1 MTRSRTSSR
10 RHLAA
15 AVTAVLALTAG
26 TALATTPAT
35 AAPAPGPAVGQT
47 AEAIGTIPQN
57 ARVTSAGTTGFLST
71 VQHYGD
77 TYTTDYLWTKYADGS
92 TTVLNRPNTG
102 FFGQGSDIVW
112 GHQPGSLSYSMWD
125 MAHPGNA
132 VGGVSMNNGTSA
144 RGAIGSAL
152 VTTTED
158 RYTGAVSVGI
168 LRQSSSG
175 APVSTPVPGIPGNA
189 NLTKVVLTT
198 PGTAVIVYETGRADT
213 LRYHMAA
220 VDTVTGEVLETRPA
234 GSLEFG
240 DVALSATHWSW
251 IEYDYPD
258 GPLGGKRV
266 ALLHTAPRGGGAP
279 TTTDLGIVGA
289 SESIRTGLLG
299 DWVTYTSVGGY
310 QSYGPSR
317 YYPLVARPLG
327 GGTPVKLLDHVVT
340 AVSDTDGNL
349 VVRGGSLTEG
359 AGSGEGVYKVSANAT
374 GGAPTV
380 TTVATANTPTAL
392 GIVSQ
397 DAAPTVVDLD
407 KSQGARFSWT
417 LTQANVDGT
426 FTLKHTRTGKTE
438 QISVWT
444 DNPTANPDNKA
455 TVDWSGKLVHSSLDA
470 YNGDYTWELRV
481 KPRSGIGPEVKKT
494 GALKVV
500 RKAAAHDYSDNGTPD
515 FLARDSAGRIWRDD
529 INSRTPQDGVPTST
543 RTLLGSGWGVY
554 SHIEAAGNVAGGSVS
569 DVVAK
574 DKDGNLWLYLGKG
587 DGTFAPRTKIGP
599 GWNAYNKITGGSDVN
614 NDGWSDLFATD
625 TSGVLWLYKGTGNWR
640 TPYGSRTRVGGG
652 WGVMNQITATG
663 NLGGTVHGDLVARDT
678 TGVLWLYPSTGT
690 GTFGT
695 RVRIGGG
702 WGGYTHLVG
711 AGDINRDGR
720 ADLFAYSPGGGSYL
734 HQGTG
739 NLSAP
744 LAPRTSIGVY
754 LPGST
759 AHNPVI

>member
-1 MTRSRTSSR
+1 MSHSRTPR

-26 TALATTPAT
+26 TALAATPAT
-35 AAPAPGPAVGQT
+35 AAPVPVPGPGPAVGQT

-71 VQHYGD
+71 VRHYD
-77 TYTTDYLWTKYADGS
+77 PLRTDYFWTKYADGS
-92 TTVLNRPNTG
+92 TTPLAIPNTG
-102 FFGQGSDIVW
+102 FFGQGSDMVW
-112 GHQPGSLSYSMWD
+112 GTSPGSLSYTMYD
-125 MAHPGNA
+125 MANSGTT
-132 VGGVSMNNGTSA
+132 VGGATMNNGTSS

-152 VTTTED
+152 VTVTED
-158 RYTGAVSVGI
+158 RYTTAVRVEI
-168 LRQSSSG
+168 LRGSRY
-175 APVSTPVPGIPGNA
+175 PTPPIPVPGIPSNA
-189 NLTKVVLTT
+189 KVTKVVLTT
-198 PGTAVIVYETGRADT
+198 PGTAVIVYETGSGAT
-213 LRYHMAA
+213 LRYHLAA
-220 VDTVTGEVLETRPA
+220 VDTETGEVLETRPA

-266 ALLHTAPRGGGAP
+266 ALLHTAPRGGGA
-279 TTTDLGIVGA
+279 TTTTNLGIVGA
-289 SESIRTGLLG
+289 SEVMRTGLLG

-310 QSYGPSR
+310 QSNGPSPH
-317 YYPLVARPLG
+317 YPLVARPLG

-444 DNPTANPDNKA
+444 DNATANPDNKA
-455 TVDWSGKLVHSSLDA
+455 TVDWSGRLVSSSIDA

-515 FLARDSAGRIWRDD
+515 FLSRDSAGRVWRDD

-543 RTLLGSGWGVY
+543 HTLLGSGWGVY
-554 SHIEAAGNVAGGSVS
+554 SHIEAVGNVAGASVS

-599 GWNAYNKITGGSDVN
+599 GWNAYNKIAGGSDVN
-614 NDGWSDLFATD
+614 GDGWSDLFATD
-625 TSGVLWLYKGTGNWR
+625 TTGVLWLYKGTGNWR

-652 WGVMNQITATG
+652 WGTMNQITAVG
-663 NLGGTVHGDLVARDT
+663 DIAGTTHGDLLARDT
-678 TGVLWLYPSTGT
+678 GGVLWLYPGT
-690 GTFGT
+690 GGT
-695 RVRIGGG
+695 ALGSRVRIGGG
-702 WGGYTHLVG
+702 WGAYPHLVG
-711 AGDINRDGR
+711 AGDINGDGR
-720 ADLFAYSPGGGSYL
+720 ADLLAHGTGGTFVYP
-734 HQGTG
+734 GTG

-744 LAPRTSIGVY
+744 IGGRTG
-754 LPGST
+754 LPLYVGGASGISLI
-759 AHNPVI
+759 A

>member
-15 AVTAVLALTAG
+15 AVVAVLAVTAG
-26 TALATTPAT
+26 TALVATPAT

-47 AEAIGTIPQN
+47 AEAIGTIPQG

-71 VQHYGD
+71 VQHYD
-77 TYTTDYLWTKYADGS
+77 TQTTDFLWTKYADGS
-92 TTVLNRPNTG
+92 TTVLNRPNTS
-102 FFGQGSDIVW
+102 FFGRSSDIVW
-112 GHQPGSLSYSMWD
+112 GHQPGSLSYSMYD
-125 MAHPGNA
+125 MAHPSNV
-132 VGGVSMNNGTSA
+132 VGGVSMNNGTYV

-158 RYTGAVSVGI
+158 RNTGAVSVAI
-168 LRQSSSG
+168 LRQSPSG
-175 APVSTPVPGIPGNA
+175 SPSSTPVPGIPGNA

-198 PGTAVIVYETGRADT
+198 PGTAVIVYETGRAET

-279 TTTDLGIVGA
+279 TTTDLGLVTGGA
-289 SESIRTGLLG
+289 SMRTGLLG
-299 DWVTYTSVGGY
+299 DWVTYTSIGGF
-310 QSYGPSR
+310 QSTGPSA
-317 YYPLVARPLG
+317 YYPLAARPLG
-327 GGTPVKLLDHVVT
+327 GGAAVKLLDHVVT

-359 AGSGEGVYKVSANAT
+359 AGEGVYKVTANET

-380 TTVATANTPTAL
+380 TKVATTNTPTAL

-407 KSQGARFSWT
+407 RSRGARFSWT
-417 LTQANVDGT
+417 LTQPNVDGT

-438 QISVWT
+438 QIFISTT
-444 DNPTANPDNKA
+444 DGTANPGNKA
-455 TVDWSGKLVHSSLDA
+455 TVDWSGKLVYSSLDA
-470 YNGDYTWELRV
+470 FNGDYTWELRL

-500 RKAAAHDYSDNGTPD
+500 RKVAAHDFSDNGTAD
-515 FLARDSAGRIWRDD
+515 LLSRDSAGRVWRDD
-529 INSRTPQDGVPTST
+529 LNSKTPSDGVPAST

-554 SHIEAAGNVAGGSVS
+554 SHIEAVGNVAGASVS

-599 GWNAYNKITGGSDVN
+599 GWNAYNKIAGGSDVN
-614 NDGWSDLFATD
+614 GDGWSDLFATD
-625 TSGVLWLYKGTGNWR
+625 NTGVLWLYKGTGNWKA
-640 TPYGSRTRVGGG
+640 PYGGRTRVGGG
-652 WGVMNQITATG
+652 WGTMNQITAVG
-663 NLGGTVHGDLVARDT
+663 DLGGTTHGDLLARDT
-678 TGVLWLYPSTGT
+678 AGVLWLYPGT
-690 GTFGT
+690 GATALGS

-702 WGGYTHLVG
+702 WGAYPHLVG
-711 AGDINRDGR
+711 AGDINGDGR
-720 ADLFAYSPGGGSYL
+720 ADLLAHGSGGTFFYP
-734 HQGTG
+734 GTG
-739 NLSAP
+739 NISAP
-744 LAPRTSIGVY
+744 IGGRTG
-754 LPGST
+754 LPLYVGGPT
-759 AHNPVI
+759 GINLIA

>member
-15 AVTAVLALTAG
+15 AVVAVLAVTAG
-26 TALATTPAT
+26 TALVATPAT
-35 AAPAPGPAVGQT
+35 AAPVPGPAVGSA

-57 ARVTSAGTTGFLST
+57 ARVTSAGATGFLST
-71 VQHYGD
+71 VRHYD
-77 TYTTDYLWTKYADGS
+77 PLRTDYLWTKYADGS
-92 TTVLNRPNTG
+92 TTLLNTPNTG

-112 GHQPGSLSYSMWD
+112 GSQPGSLSYSMHD
-125 MAHPGNA
+125 MANPSSA
-132 VGGVSMNNGTSA
+132 VGGVSMNNGTSVY
-144 RGAIGSAL
+144 GAIGAAL
-152 VTTTED
+152 VTVTED
-158 RYTGAVSVGI
+158 RYTGAVRVEI
-168 LRQSSSG
+168 LRGSKY
-175 APVSTPVPGIPGNA
+175 PTPPTPVPGIPGNA
-189 NLTKVVLTT
+189 KVTKVVLTT
-198 PGTAVIVYETGRADT
+198 PGTAVIVYETGSGAT

-251 IEYDYPD
+251 IEYDYPE

-279 TTTDLGIVGA
+279 TTTNLGLVTGG
-289 SESIRTGLLG
+289 ESMRTGLLG
-299 DWVTYTSVGGY
+299 DWVTYTSAGGY
-310 QSYGPSR
+310 QSNGPSPH
-317 YYPLVARPLG
+317 YPLVARPLG

-359 AGSGEGVYKVSANAT
+359 PESGEGVYKVSANAT
-374 GGAPTV
+374 GGVPTV

-438 QISVWT
+438 QIPVWT
-444 DNPTANPDNKA
+444 DNPTANPGNKA

-470 YNGDYTWELRV
+470 FNGDYTWELRL
-481 KPRSGIGPEVKKT
+481 KPRSGIGPEVKKA
-494 GALKVV
+494 GVLKVV
-500 RKAAAHDYSDNGTPD
+500 RKAGAHDFSDNGTLD
-515 FLARDSAGRIWRDD
+515 LLTRDSAGRVWRDD
-529 INSRTPQDGVPTST
+529 LTTKLTSDHPVST
-543 RTLLGSGWGVY
+543 RTLLGSGWNIY
-554 SHIEAAGNVAGGSVS
+554 SHIEAVGNVAGAATS
-569 DVVAK
+569 DLVAK

-614 NDGWSDLFATD
+614 NDGKADLFATD
-625 TSGVLWLYKGTGNWR
+625 TSGVLWLYKGTGNWQA
-640 TPYGSRTRVGGG
+640 PYSARTRVGGG
-652 WGVMNQITATG
+652 WGVMNQIVATG

-678 TGVLWLYPSTGT
+678 SGVLWLYPSTGT
-690 GTFGT
+690 GTFGA
-695 RVRIGGG
+695 RVRVGAG
-702 WGGYTHLVG
+702 WGGYAHIVG
-711 AGDINRDGR
+711 AGDVNRDGR
-720 ADLFAYSPGGGSYL
+720 ADLYGYGGAANSYVHL
-734 HQGTG
+734 GTG
-739 NLSAP
+739 GLTAP
-744 LAPRTSIGVY
+744 FSPRTP
-754 LPGST
+754 LPIFT
-759 AHNPVI
+759 ASQSVDLVG

>member
-26 TALATTPAT
+26 TALVTTPAL
-35 AAPAPGPAVGQT
+35 AAPVPGPAVGQT
-47 AEAIGTIPQN
+47 AEAIGTIPQD

-71 VQHYGD
+71 VQHYD

-92 TTVLNRPNTG
+92 TTLLNRPNTG

-112 GHQPGSLSYSMWD
+112 GHQSGSLSFSMYD
-125 MAHPGNA
+125 MAHPSNV
-132 VGGVSMNNGTSA
+132 VGGVSMNNGTYV

-158 RYTGAVSVGI
+158 RNTGAVSVAI
-168 LRQSSSG
+168 LRKGSSG
-175 APVSTPVPGIPGNA
+175 APASTPVTGIPGNA

-198 PGTAVIVYETGRADT
+198 PGTAVIAYETGRDST
-213 LRYHMAA
+213 LRYHLAA
-220 VDTVTGEVLETRPA
+220 VDTVTGEVLETRRES
-234 GSLEFG
+234 SLELA
-240 DVALSATHWSW
+240 DVSLSPTHWSW
-251 IEYDYPD
+251 IEYYYVPD
-258 GPLGGKRV
+258 GPLGLGKR
-266 ALLHTAPRGGGAP
+266 AARLHTAPRGGDEAAP
-279 TTTDLGIVGA
+279 TDLGIVGGGKTMH
-289 SESIRTGLLG
+289 TGLLG
-299 DWVTYTSVGGY
+299 DWVTYTRTGGF
-310 QSYGPSR
+310 QSTATSP
-317 YYPLVARPLG
+317 YYPLTARPLG
-327 GGTPVKLLDHVVT
+327 GGTPVKLLDHVVS
-340 AVSDTDGNL
+340 AVSDADGSL

-359 AGSGEGVYKVSANAT
+359 EGVYKVTANET
-374 GGAPTV
+374 GGAPIV
-380 TTVATANTPTAL
+380 TKVATTNTPTAL

-407 KSQGARFSWT
+407 KSQGAKFSWT
-417 LTQANVDGT
+417 LTQPNVDGS
-426 FTLKHTRTGKTE
+426 FTLRHTRTGKTE
-438 QISVWT
+438 KIFISTT
-444 DNPTANPDNKA
+444 DGTANPGNKA
-455 TVDWSGKLVHSSLDA
+455 TVDWSGKLVASSVDA

-481 KPRSGIGPEVKKT
+481 KPRSGIGPELKKT

-500 RKAAAHDYSDNGTPD
+500 RKAAAHDFSDNGTPD
-515 FLARDSAGRIWRDD
+515 ILARDSAGRVWRDD
-529 INSRTPQDGVPTST
+529 ITSRTPSDGVPTSSH
-543 RTLLGSGWGVY
+543 TLLGAGWGTY
-554 SHIEAAGNVAGGSVS
+554 SHIEAAGNVAGGSAG

-640 TPYGSRTRVGGG
+640 TPYGGRTRVGGG

-690 GTFGT
+690 GTFGA

-702 WGGYTHLVG
+702 WGGYTQLVG
-711 AGDINRDGR
+711 TGDIDGDGR
-720 ADLFAYSPGGGSYL
+720 ADLFAYSPAGGSYV
-734 HQGTG
+734 HSGTG

-744 LAPRTSIGVY
+744 FAAPRMPLRVY
-754 LPGST
+754 PAGST
-759 AHNPVI
+759 SYNLIG

>member
-1 MTRSRTSSR
+1 MTRSRTPR

-26 TALATTPAT
+26 TALTTVPAT
-35 AAPAPGPAVGQT
+35 AAPVPGPAVGQT
-47 AEAIGTIPQN
+47 AEAIGTIPQD

-71 VQHYGD
+71 VQHYD

-92 TTVLNRPNTG
+92 TTVLNKPNTS
-102 FFGQGSDIVW
+102 FFGAGSDIVW
-112 GHQPGSLSYSMWD
+112 GHQMGSLSFSMYD
-125 MAHPGNA
+125 MTHPSTA
-132 VGGVSMNNGTSA
+132 VGGVSMNNGTYV

-158 RYTGAVSVGI
+158 RNTGAVSVDI
-168 LRQSSSG
+168 LRKSSSG
-175 APVSTPVPGIPGNA
+175 SPVSTPVTGNPGIPGNA
-189 NLTKVVLTT
+189 NLIKVVLTT
-198 PGTAVIVYETGRADT
+198 PGTAVIAYETGRDST
-213 LRYHMAA
+213 LRYHLAA
-220 VDTVTGEVLETRPA
+220 VDTVTGEVLETRPES
-234 GSLEFG
+234 SLELA
-240 DVALSATHWSW
+240 DVTLSPTHWSW
-251 IEYDYPD
+251 IEYYYVPD
-258 GPLGGKRV
+258 GPLGPGKR
-266 ALLHTAPRGGGAP
+266 AARLHTAPRGGGAP
-279 TTTDLGIVGA
+279 TTTDLGLVGGGKTMH
-289 SESIRTGLLG
+289 TGLLG
-299 DWVTYTSVGGY
+299 DWVTYTRTGGF
-310 QSYGPSR
+310 QSTGTSA
-317 YYPLVARPLG
+317 YYPLTARPLG
-327 GGTPVKLLDHVVT
+327 GGAPVKLLDHVVS
-340 AVSDTDGNL
+340 AVSDTDGSL

-359 AGSGEGVYKVSANAT
+359 EGVYKVTANET
-374 GGAPTV
+374 GGAPIV
-380 TTVATANTPTAL
+380 TKVATSNTPTAL

-407 KSQGARFSWT
+407 KNQGARFSWT
-417 LTQANVDGT
+417 LTQPNVEGS
-426 FTLKHTRTGKTE
+426 FTLRHTRTGKTE
-438 QISVWT
+438 QIFISTT
-444 DNPTANPDNKA
+444 DGTANPDNKA
-455 TVDWSGKLVHSSLDA
+455 TVDWSGKLAYSSIDA

-481 KPRSGIGPEVKKT
+481 KPRSGIGPELRKS

-515 FLARDSAGRIWRDD
+515 FLARDSAGRVWRDD
-529 INSRTPQDGVPTST
+529 INSTTPLDGVPTST

-554 SHIEAAGNVAGGSVS
+554 SHIEAAGNIAGASVS

-652 WGVMNQITATG
+652 WGAMNQITATG

-678 TGVLWLYPSTGT
+678 TGVLWLYPSTGS

-695 RVRIGGG
+695 RVRVGGG
-702 WGGYTHLVG
+702 WGGYTQLVG
-711 AGDINRDGR
+711 AGDINHDGR
-720 ADLFAYSPGGGSYL
+720 ADLFAYSPGGGSYV

-739 NLSAP
+739 SLSTP
-744 LAPRTSIGVY
+744 FAPRTSIGVY

>member
-1 MTRSRTSSR
+1 MNRSRTSSR

-26 TALATTPAT
+26 TALAVTPAT
-35 AAPAPGPAVGQT
+35 AAPVPGPAVGQT

-71 VQHYGD
+71 VQHYD
-77 TYTTDYLWTKYADGS
+77 TQTTDFLWTKYADGS
-92 TTVLNRPNTG
+92 TTVLNRPNTS
-102 FFGQGSDIVW
+102 FFGRSSDIVW

-125 MAHPGNA
+125 MANPSNA
-132 VGGVSMNNGTSA
+132 VGGTSMNNGTSV

-158 RYTGAVSVGI
+158 RNTGAVSVGI
-168 LRQSSSG
+168 LRGSNTGQLPSI
-175 APVSTPVPGIPGNA
+175 PVPGIPGNA

-198 PGTAVIVYETGRADT
+198 PGTAVIVYETGRAET

-279 TTTDLGIVGA
+279 TTTDLGLVTGGA
-289 SESIRTGLLG
+289 SMRTGLLG

-310 QSYGPSR
+310 QSNGPSP

-327 GGTPVKLLDHVVT
+327 GGAAVKLLDHVVT

-359 AGSGEGVYKVSANAT
+359 AGEGVYKVSANET
-374 GGAPTV
+374 GGAPIV
-380 TTVATANTPTAL
+380 TKVATSNTPTAL

-407 KSQGARFSWT
+407 KSRGARFSWT

-444 DNPTANPDNKA
+444 DNASANPGNKA
-455 TVDWSGKLVHSSLDA
+455 TVDWSGKLVHSSIDA

-481 KPRSGIGPEVKKT
+481 KPRSGIGPEVRKT

-500 RKAAAHDYSDNGTPD
+500 RKAAAHDFSDNGTPD
-515 FLARDSAGRIWRDD
+515 ILARDSAGRVWRDD
-529 INSRTPQDGVPTST
+529 INSRTPSDGVPTST

-554 SHIEAAGNVAGGSVS
+554 SHIEAVGNVAGASAG

-599 GWNAYNKITGGSDVN
+599 GWNAYNKIAGGSDVN
-614 NDGWSDLFATD
+614 GDGWSDLFATD
-625 TSGVLWLYKGTGNWR
+625 NTGVLWLYKGTGNWKA
-640 TPYGSRTRVGGG
+640 PYGGRTRVGGG
-652 WGVMNQITATG
+652 WGAMNQITAVG
-663 NLGGTVHGDLVARDT
+663 DLGGTTHGDLLARDT
-678 TGVLWLYPSTGT
+678 AGVLWLYPGT
-690 GTFGT
+690 GGT
-695 RVRIGGG
+695 ALGSRVRIGGG
-702 WGGYTHLVG
+702 WGAYTHLVG
-711 AGDINRDGR
+711 AGDINGDGR
-720 ADLFAYSPGGGSYL
+720 ADLFAYSPGGGSYV
-734 HQGTG
+734 HHGTG

-744 LAPRTSIGVY
+744 LMGRQFLNVY